1 MFGKIILF
9 FRELGLYK
17 ANMNALK
24 ADGAY
29 DSNSTI
35 R

>member
-17 ANMNALK
+17 ASMNAMK
-24 ADGAY
+24 VDG
-29 DSNSTI
+29 TI

>member
-1 MFGKIILF
+1 MLGKIILF

-17 ANMNALK
+17 ASMNAMK
-24 ADGAY
+24 VD
-29 DSNSTI
+29 STI